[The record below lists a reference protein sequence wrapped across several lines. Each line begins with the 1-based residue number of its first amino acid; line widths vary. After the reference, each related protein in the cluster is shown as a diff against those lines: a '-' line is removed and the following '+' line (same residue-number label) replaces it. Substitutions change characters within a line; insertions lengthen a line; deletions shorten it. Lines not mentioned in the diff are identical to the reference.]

1 VTELKTGLI
10 LTMNGGTTAPA
21 RAPSPV
27 AADELPLAASRSRK
41 RGYEAPTG
49 FAPGTIHPTTTAA
62 ALASSSSSSSSLS
75 LSSAVCASATAS
87 SFPSSYS
94 SSFKRRKQTA
104 TAAVVAAAA
113 PPLSR
118 PSAAARQAQRS
129 RELLA
134 HAHAHAHAHAVP
146 APAPVPAPA
155 ATSGA
160 GDHDRLTQTADTASG
175 VHELL
180 GMKRSTSFLQASGA
194 GQGSLHALDLA
205 TSVEYA
211 SSIGGLLSMGRSP
224 SLVSVYPRNRSNT
237 SLESVT
243 TADLSSSKKF
253 VEIMTNAHVHAEG
266 RAGKSGTEAAA
277 RGGACALGAP
287 SAATLQ
293 GPTGPLRVQ
302 AILATCPAAVNVVK
316 DVAGGPEETAAAAA
330 AARDPRQTIAIMPL
344 SHNCDAH
351 LVETS
356 ATAAAAAPIYSLAGS
371 PVVGVIA
378 PVIVTSPVAP
388 FLAAACAA
396 HVKAEPSSSLP
407 LSSPS
412 SSSSTAA
419 AGLCDAHGMS
429 LDTPS
434 EQKENA
440 ILQ

>member
-1 VTELKTGLI
+1 
-10 LTMNGGTTAPA
+10 
-21 RAPSPV
+21 
-27 AADELPLAASRSRK
+27 
-41 RGYEAPTG
+41 
-49 FAPGTIHPTTTAA
+49 
-62 ALASSSSSSSSLS
+62 
-75 LSSAVCASATAS
+75 
-87 SFPSSYS
+87 
-94 SSFKRRKQTA
+94 
-104 TAAVVAAAA
+104 
-113 PPLSR
+113 
-118 PSAAARQAQRS
+118 
-129 RELLA
+129 
-134 HAHAHAHAHAVP
+134 
-146 APAPVPAPA
+146 
-155 ATSGA
+155 
-160 GDHDRLTQTADTASG
+160 
-175 VHELL
+175 
-180 GMKRSTSFLQASGA
+180 MKRSTSFLRASGA

-253 VEIMTNAHVHAEG
+253 VESMTNAHVHAEG
-266 RAGKSGTEAAA
+266 RAEKSGTEAAA

-287 SAATLQ
+287 SAVTLQ

-302 AILATCPAAVNVVK
+302 AIVATCPAAVNVVK

-330 AARDPRQTIAIMPL
+330 SRDPRQTIAIMPL

-378 PVIVTSPVAP
+378 PVVVTSPVAP

-396 HVKAEPSSSLP
+396 HVKVEPSSSLP
-407 LSSPS
+407 SSSSPPS
-412 SSSSTAA
+412 SSSSTAG